1 LLLLAAGNDSRVG
14 GVSKWKHRPLCVCA
28 NFPIDVCEKYF
39 PAIENRAS
47 KGYNAEAIGMTFDPI
62 DSQEL
67 ERLSNNEEITVGYP
81 LCSCPRSLQYH
92 S

>member
-1 LLLLAAGNDSRVG
+1 MEASPALRLRELPYCR
-14 GVSKWKHRPLCVCA
+14 
-28 NFPIDVCEKYF
+28 FEKYF

-47 KGYNAEAIGMTFDPI
+47 KGYNAEAIGVTFDPI

-81 LCSCPRSLQYH
+81 LCRSPRSLQY
-92 S
+92 SSWTKVFDGG